1 VLIAIALVGWSVEVV
16 AVQVARPRPFV
27 PILAAWTGYSHP
39 SLPVADLALT
49 LALVAFS
56 LIPRGR
62 WRIRFLV
69 GAGAVVLALVVAR
82 VYLGVDHLTDG
93 LVSAFF
99 APAAV
104 VVIFRMWAPESV
116 FPVDYRRGK
125 TAHLDVGGARGR
137 AIVAAIGDQ
146 LGLTVT
152 DIKPVG
158 LAASG
163 GSTPLRL
170 TVAGDPP
177 TQLFAKL
184 YARSH
189 LRADRWYKMGRTILY
204 GALEDEVSFRT
215 VRRLVEYEDYLL
227 RTMWHA
233 RIPSTRPFGI
243 VEITPDREYLIVTE
257 FLDDA
262 VEIDAAVV
270 DDALIDDALLIVRR
284 MWDEGLAHRDIK
296 PGNIM
301 VQEGKAR
308 LIDVAFGLVRPTP
321 WRQAVDL
328 ANMMLVLSLGADPT
342 NVYARA
348 LQFFAPE
355 DIAEAFAATRGITIP
370 RQLSAELK
378 ARQRED
384 GIDRIAAFRDLA
396 PQAEPISIQR
406 WSRRRIGLSL
416 AAVLAGLLLLSLLIE
431 NIQGRGIL

>member
-1 VLIAIALVGWSVEVV
+1 VEFV

-27 PILAAWTGYSHP
+27 PILGTWTGYSHP
-39 SLPVADLALT
+39 SVPVADLALT
-49 LALVAFS
+49 LALVGFA

-62 WRIRFLV
+62 WRVRFMRV
-69 GAGAVVLALVVAR
+69 AGAAVLALVAAR
-82 VYLGVDHLTDG
+82 AYLGVDHLSDG
-93 LVSAFF
+93 IVSAFI

-104 VVIFRMWAPESV
+104 IVIFRMWAPESV
-116 FPVDYRRGK
+116 FPITYRRGR

-137 AIVAAIGDQ
+137 AIVKAIADQ
-146 LGLTVT
+146 LGVAVT
-152 DIKPVG
+152 DVQPVG

-170 TVAGDPP
+170 TVSGDPP
-177 TQLFAKL
+177 THLFAKL
-184 YARSH
+184 YARNH

-215 VRRLVEYEDYLL
+215 VRRLVEYEDYVLL
-227 RTMWHA
+227 TMWKA
-233 RIPSTRPFGI
+233 RIPSTRPFGL

-257 FLDDA
+257 FLEGG
-262 VEIDAAVV
+262 VEIDQAEVDTAV
-270 DDALIDDALLIVRR
+270 IDDAMLVVRR

-296 PGNIM
+296 PGNVM
-301 VQEGKAR
+301 VHDGRVR

-328 ANMMLVLSLGADPT
+328 ANMMLVLSLQAAPDT
-342 NVYARA
+342 IYERA

-355 DIAEAFAATRGITIP
+355 DIAEAFAATRGITVP

-384 GIDRIAAFRDLA
+384 GVDRIEAFRGLA
-396 PQAEPISIQR
+396 PPAEPISIQR
-406 WSRRRIGLSL
+406 WSSRRIGLSL
-416 AAVLAGLLLLSLLIE
+416 AALLAGLLLLGLLIE
-431 NIQGRGIL
+431 NVQGRGVL